1 MLFPDISLN
10 GIIINAWDEKSFMLF
25 STRSLLIA
33 DVFYLS
39 CKTENPVY
47 ILAPRFHA
55 CIKDG
60 KVLLFMQVNRTLAL
74 YWTEQA

>member
-1 MLFPDISLN
+1 
-10 GIIINAWDEKSFMLF
+10 MLF

-39 CKTENPVY
+39 CKTENRVY
-47 ILAPRFHA
+47 MLTPSFHA

-74 YWTEQA
+74 YWIEQA